1 LKKKTLNINRSVCN
15 LDDVIISIQAS
26 SQTQDKKVT
35 SLDTVCKET
44 EEFISEVV
52 RVDSEVAELI
62 NKRKENFYKEYYY
75 LKPENEKSG

>member
-1 LKKKTLNINRSVCN
+1 MATITLYAGKINQMPGLIKDVKKSVIDLKSELSALKKKTLNINRSVCN

-44 EEFISEVV
+44 RS
-52 RVDSEVAELI
+52 LY
-62 NKRKENFYKEYYY
+62 RK
-75 LKPENEKSG
+75 

>member
-1 LKKKTLNINRSVCN
+1 MPEKLIKCRFNKRFKKSVIDLKSELSALKKKTLNINRSVCN

-44 EEFISEVV
+44 EE
-52 RVDSEVAELI
+52 LY
-62 NKRKENFYKEYYY
+62 RK
-75 LKPENEKSG
+75 